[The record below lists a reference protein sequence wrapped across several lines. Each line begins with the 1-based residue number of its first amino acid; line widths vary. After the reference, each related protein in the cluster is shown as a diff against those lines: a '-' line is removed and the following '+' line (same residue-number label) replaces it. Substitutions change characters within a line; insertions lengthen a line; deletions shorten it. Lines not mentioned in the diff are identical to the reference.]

1 MPANPRQSMI
11 ASFQCFDSISA
22 PLNNSK
28 KFANQLPPS
37 ILALDSKTSGLGRFF
52 GSQGIGDMRQIGHFI
67 ARFRQLFSCIQSL
80 VAKRFR
86 RENLPPAAGLSSPP
100 LPVRVLGHRPIFH
113 SSGVVERIP
122 SSTDSFGKQHEGR
135 FEIHFLLLEK
145 SEAETGFDQNPRQFC
160 VVRHIAD

>member
-11 ASFQCFDSISA
+11 ASFQCFDSINA
-22 PLNNSK
+22 PLDNSK

-67 ARFRQLFSCIQSL
+67 ARFRQLFGCIQSL

-100 LPVRVLGHRPIFH
+100 LPVRVLGLGPFSTVLVW
-113 SSGVVERIP
+113 SSASHQALIP
-122 SSTDSFGKQHEGR
+122 SVSNMKAVSR
-135 FEIHFLLLEK
+135 FISSSWK
-145 SEAETGFDQNPRQFC
+145 R
-160 VVRHIAD
+160 VRPKPASIRTRGSSV